1 MISSDNYE
9 DMTKNITLTG
19 EPITVA
25 NVSYYWVKG
34 ATEGYT
40 QIPGSDIYYKVANGH
55 EALTGNLYGTATL
68 TYEEFYAGD
77 ATSRKYD
84 SVTSLLLSAQ
94 YTSFHKGF
102 PFAAS
107 P

>member
-1 MISSDNYE
+1 MISSDNYV

-55 EALTGNLYGTATL
+55 EALTGNLYDIVNIG
-68 TYEEFYAGD
+68 
-77 ATSRKYD
+77 
-84 SVTSLLLSAQ
+84 
-94 YTSFHKGF
+94 
-102 PFAAS
+102 
-107 P
+107 